1 MLSSSPVVGD
11 SDRLG
16 KEVPVSWRLGEN
28 TGMEFETAAE
38 TAAPPAKGAVLPT
51 GETAAA
57 AAEQSVVVV
66 LVPEAEPVVGRHR
79 AVLDGAAAVGMPAHV
94 TVLYPF
100 VAPPAITEATL
111 SLLADAVGSV
121 AAFDCVFGRTAWFDE
136 RVLWLAPDP
145 DGPFHELTRAVVA
158 AFPGYLPYDGAFPD
172 VIPHLTIGEQPP
184 GGPAA
189 LRAAEADVLP
199 DLPVTARISRVCV
212 MTGSSAAN
220 SWHPIAEL
228 PLAAPGWQTPPAG

>member
-1 MLSSSPVVGD
+1 MTATASHKRYRSAGGAVTLA
-11 SDRLG
+11 
-16 KEVPVSWRLGEN
+16 
-28 TGMEFETAAE
+28 GMENSGAEAAQ
-38 TAAPPAKGAVLPT
+38 
-51 GETAAA
+51 
-57 AAEQSVVVV
+57 QSAVVV

-79 AVLDGAAAVGMPAHV
+79 AVLDGAAAQGMPAHV

-100 VAPPAITEATL
+100 VAAAAITEETL
-111 SLLADAVGSV
+111 RALADAVGSV
-121 AAFDCVFGRTAWFDE
+121 AAFDCVFGRTAWFGDQ
-136 RVLWLAPDP
+136 VLWLAPDP
-145 DGPFHELTRAVVA
+145 DGPFRELTSAVLA

-199 DLPVTARISRVCV
+199 ALPVTTRISRAWV
-212 MTGSSAAN
+212 MTGSSAPN

-228 PLAAPGWQTPPAG
+228 PLAAAD

>member
-1 MLSSSPVVGD
+1 M
-11 SDRLG
+11 
-16 KEVPVSWRLGEN
+16 EN
-28 TGMEFETAAE
+28 SGAEAAQQS
-38 TAAPPAKGAVLPT
+38 AVL
-51 GETAAA
+51 
-57 AAEQSVVVV
+57 V

-79 AVLDGAAAVGMPAHV
+79 AVLDGAAAQGMPAHV

-100 VAPPAITEATL
+100 VAAAAITEETL
-111 SLLADAVGSV
+111 RAVADAVGSV
-121 AAFDCVFGRTAWFDE
+121 AAFDCVFGRTAWFGDQ
-136 RVLWLAPDP
+136 VLWLAPDP
-145 DGPFHELTRAVVA
+145 DGPFRELTSAVLA

-199 DLPVTARISRVCV
+199 ALPVTTRISRAWV
-212 MTGSSAAN
+212 MTGSSAPN

-228 PLAAPGWQTPPAG
+228 PLAAAD